1 MSQTPPIFQAED
13 LRQLPPEK
21 LVEIVL
27 AQQTQLLQLTTEI
40 EKLKVSLNLDS
51 QTSSKPPSTTSN
63 LAADQK

>member
-51 QTSSKPPSTTSN
+51 QTSSKPPSTT
-63 LAADQK
+63 